1 MTSGK
6 IAADLTSAGALSG
19 KESFVARTDGRA
31 RNRSASISVPGVFG
45 GTGGRGSF
53 FYQEKAEE
61 TPPPMSAAGL
71 PRMGRRMSMPSVS
84 PVKPLVPVPEG
95 RMSSRQS
102 LSILFPEAMI
112 NEEEEKDDQE
122 ENGINCR
129 SLNFELKCEHLAGA
143 KSGKKSSKFVSKG
156 KGCCN
161 RPFHVGCAAYIDPV
175 KANMPGRFY
184 MDSKQLP
191 NDEIHHV
198 KVCPVHAQR
207 YYQ

>member
-1 MTSGK
+1 M
-6 IAADLTSAGALSG
+6 
-19 KESFVARTDGRA
+19 ARTDGRA

-61 TPPPMSAAGL
+61 IPPPMSAAGL

-112 NEEEEKDDQE
+112 NEEEEKDDQD

-129 SLNFELKCEHLAGA
+129 SLNFELK
-143 KSGKKSSKFVSKG
+143 
-156 KGCCN
+156 
-161 RPFHVGCAAYIDPV
+161 
-175 KANMPGRFY
+175 
-184 MDSKQLP
+184 
-191 NDEIHHV
+191 
-198 KVCPVHAQR
+198 
-207 YYQ
+207 